1 MSLFQN
7 VQNDD
12 TAFEDED
19 ELDAEV
25 DYDEFKEA
33 IAAIACVV
41 MPNPYFAF
49 EQRIETFL
57 LTRLFVGEKKQKK
70 SRKKKKD
77 WNRARAGSNS
87 RR

>member
-1 MSLFQN
+1 
-7 VQNDD
+7 
-12 TAFEDED
+12 
-19 ELDAEV
+19 V

-70 SRKKKKD
+70 KKKPK
-77 WNRARAGSNS
+77 RGRK
-87 RR
+87 